1 MISTETSKDIV
12 VDGTRVT
19 CYSDGSVTVHSPR
32 SKGRTY
38 GYDHKNGY
46 RYAAWG
52 KKKYRVHSLI
62 AQAFLGD
69 RPDGLDVDH
78 IDGKKDN
85 NDPSNLR
92 YVTKSQNL
100 RSHRRNFGASKY
112 RGVNLDKRKR
122 GVKYR
127 VVIDLGKGDKR
138 KRHQLGLFEDEKE
151 AAIARDTY
159 CFEELNYP
167 LEGLNF
173 PDLFVDRSKTK
184 PQFET
189 VKDKEEN
196 IERIQTQIEM
206 IRQESRVLS
215 YRIDRMMEQRKNL
228 SEEKR
233 RLKLILETLSV

>member
-1 MISTETSKDIV
+1 MISTETSKDIIV
-12 VDGTRVT
+12 NGTRVT

-32 SKGRTY
+32 SRGRNY
-38 GYDHKNGY
+38 GYNNGRGY
-46 RYAAWG
+46 LMVRI
-52 KKKYRVHSLI
+52 KQKRFRVHRLI
-62 AQAFLGD
+62 AKAFLGVEPKD
-69 RPDGLDVDH
+69 HQVDH
-78 IDGKKDN
+78 INGDRSDN
-85 NDPSNLR
+85 VPSNLR
-92 YVTKSQNL
+92 YVTQEQNL
-100 RSHRRNFGASKY
+100 RGYQKVSGRSKY
-112 RGVNLDKRKR
+112 RGVYLRKGSGKWAASVSKALNGER
-122 GVKYR
+122 KKFY
-127 VVIDLGKGDKR
+127 LGY
-138 KRHQLGLFEDEKE
+138 FEDEKE

-173 PDLFVDRSKTK
+173 PDLFVDKSNTMHQ
-184 PQFET
+184 PET

>member
-12 VDGTRVT
+12 VNGTRVT
-19 CYSDGSVTVHSPR
+19 CYSDGSVHPSGSW
-32 SKGRTY
+32 SKRTF
-38 GYDHKNGY
+38 GYKNDKGY
-46 RYAAWG
+46 SIVVIKR
-52 KKKYRVHSLI
+52 KRFRVHRLI
-62 AQAFLGD
+62 ARAFLGVEPRD
-69 RPDGLDVDH
+69 HQVDH
-78 IDGKKDN
+78 INGDKSDN
-85 NDPSNLR
+85 APSNLR

-100 RSHRRNFGASKY
+100 RGYQKVNGRSKY
-112 RGVNLDKRKR
+112 RGVYLKKDRDKWCVSV
-122 GVKYR
+122 GTT
-127 VVIDLGKGDKR
+127 LNGKHKKIHIGY
-138 KRHQLGLFEDEKE
+138 FEDEKE

-173 PDLFVDRSKTK
+173 PDLFIDRSKTK

-189 VKDKEEN
+189 MKDKEEN

-215 YRIDRMMEQRKNL
+215 YRIDRMMEQRKDL

>member
-1 MISTETSKDIV
+1 MISTETSKDIIV
-12 VDGTRVT
+12 NGTKVT
-19 CYSDGSVTVHSPR
+19 CYSDGSVHPSGSW
-32 SKGRTY
+32 SKRTF
-38 GYDHKNGY
+38 GYNNDRGY
-46 RYAAWG
+46 LFVTIKR
-52 KKKYRVHSLI
+52 KRFRVHRLI
-62 AQAFLGD
+62 ARAFLGVEP
-69 RPDGLDVDH
+69 RGHQVDH
-78 IDGKKDN
+78 IDGDRSN
-85 NDPSNLR
+85 NVPSNLR
-92 YVTKSQNL
+92 YVTQEQNL
-100 RSHRRNFGASKY
+100 RGYQKVNGRSKY
-112 RGVNLDKRKR
+112 RGVYFRKNNDKWCVSVGITSNGEHK
-122 GVKYR
+122 KIY
-127 VVIDLGKGDKR
+127 
-138 KRHQLGLFEDEKE
+138 LGLFNDEKE

-159 CFEELNYP
+159 CYEELNYP

-173 PDLFVDRSKTK
+173 PDLFIDRSNNK

>member
-12 VDGTRVT
+12 VNGTRVT
-19 CYSDGSVTVHSPR
+19 CYSDGSVHAH
-32 SKGRTY
+32 KKWCKRTLGCKMDT
-38 GYDHKNGY
+38 GYSVVWIN
-46 RYAAWG
+46 
-52 KKKYRVHSLI
+52 KKRFRVHRLI
-62 AQAFLGD
+62 AMAFFGVG
-69 RPDGLDVDH
+69 PKGHEVDH
-78 IDGKKDN
+78 INGDKLDN
-85 NDPSNLR
+85 TPSNLR
-92 YVTKSQNL
+92 YVTPSQN
-100 RSHRRNFGASKY
+100 RRAYQKARNSTSKY
-112 RGVNLDKRKR
+112 RGVTL
-122 GVKYR
+122 VKTTGRWHARACVSEGSIKMHHIGY
-127 VVIDLGKGDKR
+127 
-138 KRHQLGLFEDEKE
+138 FEDEKE

-159 CFEELNYP
+159 CFEKLNYS

-173 PDLFVDRSKTK
+173 PDLFIDRSKTK

>member
-38 GYDHKNGY
+38 GYANKSGY
-46 RYAAWG
+46 RHAAWG
-52 KKKYRVHSLI
+52 KNNYRVHSLI

-69 RPDGLDVDH
+69 RPDGFEVDH

-85 NDPSNLR
+85 NNPSNLR

-100 RSHRRNFGASKY
+100 RSHRRTFGASKY
-112 RGVNLDKRKR
+112 RGVYLDKRKR

-127 VVIDLGKGDKR
+127 VVIDIGKGDKR
-138 KRHQLGLFEDEKE
+138 KRHRVGLFEDEKE

-173 PDLFVDRSKTK
+173 PDLFIDKSNAMHQ
-184 PQFET
+184 PET

-215 YRIDRMMEQRKNL
+215 YRIDRMMEQRKDL

-233 RLKLILETLSV
+233 RLKLTLETLSV

>member
-12 VDGTRVT
+12 VNGTRVT

-32 SKGRTY
+32 SKGRTF
-38 GYDHKNGY
+38 GYNHKNGY

-92 YVTKSQNL
+92 YVTKEQNL
-100 RSHRRNFGASKY
+100 RGYQKVKGRSKY
-112 RGVNLDKRKR
+112 RGVYLKKDHDKWCVNV
-122 GVKYR
+122 G
-127 VVIDLGKGDKR
+127 ITLNGKQKKIHIGY
-138 KRHQLGLFEDEKE
+138 FEDEKG

-159 CFEELNYP
+159 CYEELNYP

-173 PDLFVDRSKTK
+173 PDLFIDKYNSMHQ
-184 PQFET
+184 PET

-215 YRIDRMMEQRKNL
+215 YRIDRMMEQRKDL

-233 RLKLILETLSV
+233 RLKLTLETLGV